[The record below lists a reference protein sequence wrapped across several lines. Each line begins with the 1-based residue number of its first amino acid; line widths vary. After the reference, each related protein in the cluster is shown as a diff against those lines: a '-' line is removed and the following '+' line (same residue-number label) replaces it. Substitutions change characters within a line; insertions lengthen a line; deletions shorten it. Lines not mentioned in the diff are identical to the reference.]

1 MYLLTASLASMLSV
15 CDCSLLSYEV
25 KPSTASTL
33 CSSILCRENSNGAFK
48 LFPRKA
54 AQNATFDDEVICRF
68 FQNLAQWLRTC
79 YFEEQS
85 RAILGFKFF
94 CFKTFIFVSLL
105 NLESFNELFGQS
117 ISCYKQ
123 IQKFGTTF
131 KKLLRIKKYIIRGI
145 RRKLAKS
152 PAKKSSVIS
161 QEFSKFPILRFFFF
175 WMNLPSWLSQNQ
187 NANKNSLLNIQDH
200 LLK

>member
-1 MYLLTASLASMLSV
+1 MLNENKTKMYLLTASLASMLSV

-48 LFPRKA
+48 LFLRKA

-79 YFEEQS
+79 YFECH
-85 RAILGFKFF
+85 LGFQVF
-94 CFKTFIFVSLL
+94 CFKTFTFVSLL

-117 ISCYKQ
+117 INSYKQ

-131 KKLLRIKKYIIRGI
+131 KKLLRIKRYIIRGI

-161 QEFSKFPILRFFFF
+161 
-175 WMNLPSWLSQNQ
+175 
-187 NANKNSLLNIQDH
+187 
-200 LLK
+200 